1 MYATQPALEHREKY
15 IEIDDVRRK
24 QREAR
29 EREKEAQLLDS
40 MYKVGVNKCGPGVAE
55 LGKRR
60 GEKGRATQRQAVG
73 AHSTARTA

>member
-40 MYKVGVNKCGPGVAE
+40 MYKVGVTKCEPGC
-55 LGKRR
+55 G
-60 GEKGRATQRQAVG
+60 
-73 AHSTARTA
+73 